1 MTAGLNVA
9 ANIASF
15 VNTIW
20 EDALLI
26 ARENNMAAGLVKVFT
41 GMSGTALRSNA
52 EYGTA
57 TIQTISDA
65 DDLTSQVFTP
75 STLSTLTP
83 YEYGGQFFLTDTR
96 IETDPFQLR
105 EDAALELGQA
115 LGEAVDKHI
124 LGDFNSMTGGTIGTS
139 GSALTWRYFQAM
151 LTALQVKHAP
161 KPWVFVC
168 HPNQWYR
175 LGSAAS
181 IGATVTNQP
190 AVQDEFARNYF
201 MQNVLGVDCYVSSNC
216 EASSTDYYAGMFSR
230 TALAID
236 WRRAPRLEY
245 ERDASRRG
253 WELNLSAIYAHGVW
267 RPTWGVQGI
276 FAGAAPDGTS

>member
-1 MTAGLNVA
+1 MTTGLNVA

-20 EDALLI
+20 EDALLV
-26 ARENNMAAGLVKVFT
+26 ARENNLAAGLVTVFGDT
-41 GMSGTALRSNA
+41 QGTALRTNA
-52 EYGTA
+52 SWGTA
-57 TIQTISDA
+57 TINTITDA
-65 DDLTSQVFTP
+65 DDLVSQVFSPTA
-75 STLSTLTP
+75 LSTLTP
-83 YEYGGQFFLTDTR
+83 AEAGAQFFITDTR
-96 IETDPFQLR
+96 IETDPWNVR
-105 EDAALELGQA
+105 NEAALELGMA
-115 LGEAVDKHI
+115 MSEKIDVDI
-124 LGDFNSMTGGTIGTS
+124 FGDFNSMTGGTVGTT
-139 GSALTWRYFQAM
+139 GSALTWKYFFAM
-151 LTALQVKHAP
+151 MTYLKAKKAP

-190 AVQDEFARNYF
+190 ELQNAFAKNFYI
-201 MQNVLGVDCYVSSNC
+201 QTVAGIDCYVSANM

-230 TALAID
+230 SALAYD
-236 WRRAPRLEY
+236 VRRAPRLEV

-253 WELNLSAIYAHGVW
+253 WELNLSTIYAHGVW